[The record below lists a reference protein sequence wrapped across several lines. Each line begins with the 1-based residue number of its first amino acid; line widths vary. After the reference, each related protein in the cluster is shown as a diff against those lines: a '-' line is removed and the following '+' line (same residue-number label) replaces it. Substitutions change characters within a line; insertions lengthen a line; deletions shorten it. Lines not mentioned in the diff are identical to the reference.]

1 MSLITIGHVHTY
13 MWKCKNN
20 DFVLYYRTPLHL
32 ACVKGNKPIVQELLE
47 WHAKPNIGDNEG
59 KTPLLKVR
67 V

>member
-1 MSLITIGHVHTY
+1 MY

-47 WHAKPNIGDNEG
+47 WHAKPNVGDNEG